1 MTHTVSPLIA
11 SLPTSPDRLAEHVTT
26 VVPHGQPTL
35 LDRLT
40 TQLGNART
48 ARQLLADA
56 YDAHAAQL
64 RATA

>member
-1 MTHTVSPLIA
+1 MTHTVPTLIA

-40 TQLGNART
+40 TQLGNARR
-48 ARQLLADA
+48 ARLLLAGA
-56 YDAHAAQL
+56 YMVRAAQL
-64 RATA
+64 RSA